1 MVDTVTGTWEM
12 TLPRAPKAAG
22 AARRAV
28 ADHFAR
34 DLDSEL
40 LASAQLLVSELVT
53 NAVVYG
59 QGTITLRAQ
68 LDTDRL
74 LVEVIDEGKG
84 FERQARRQPFNEL
97 RGRGLAIVDAIASH
111 WGIHDGTTH
120 VWFELERPG
129 PRLGSEKSPAAQTS
143 ES

>member
-1 MVDTVTGTWEM
+1 MEL
-12 TLPRAPKAAG
+12 TLPRVPTSAG
-22 AARRAV
+22 AARREIAS
-28 ADHFAR
+28 HFGD
-34 DLDSEL
+34 DLDSDS

-84 FERQARRQPFNEL
+84 FERQARRQPFNHL
-97 RGRGLAIVDAIASH
+97 RGRGLAIVEAIASR
-111 WGIHDGTTH
+111 WGIHEGTTH

-129 PRLGSEKSPAAQTS
+129 PRLGTEKSPAS
-143 ES
+143 